1 MRSLNIEIG
10 DNQKPNG
17 SLIVDINELPHPVAI
32 YFADDETIVLNRF
45 AKHALGLKEKMA
57 FSLRDWLKIN
67 PYLRDLIRMNE
78 QEVVLNQKTHI
89 VLLNKKHFFV
99 NYSYRCFTDLTF
111 GKIFLI
117 NFSKASVK
125 YSVSSISALY
135 SIKADLLKLKPFLNK
150 FGKKLFDSII
160 DKYFRV
166 ENQDLTI
173 DDLVYYEKELRIFEK
188 KLPML
193 THREV
198 ILCGLLINYVDT
210 KEISTI
216 TNRSL
221 DSVFVTIHR
230 INKKLNLQNKKELV
244 HLLEAILKE
253 EQESIELPDEWG
265 NF

>member
-1 MRSLNIEIG
+1 M
-10 DNQKPNG
+10 
-17 SLIVDINELPHPVAI
+17 
-32 YFADDETIVLNRF
+32 
-45 AKHALGLKEKMA
+45 
-57 FSLRDWLKIN
+57 
-67 PYLRDLIRMNE
+67 
-78 QEVVLNQKTHI
+78 
-89 VLLNKKHFFV
+89 
-99 NYSYRCFTDLTF
+99 
-111 GKIFLI
+111 
-117 NFSKASVK
+117 
-125 YSVSSISALY
+125 
-135 SIKADLLKLKPFLNK
+135 
-150 FGKKLFDSII
+150 
-160 DKYFRV
+160 